1 MGLAFVRS
9 WLLASN
15 KRSLVYVWPP
25 LILVRL
31 LVTSAAESTI
41 LFEFGWLLLVICSV
55 KAAQGLSWRSALQ
68 HMPHPDA
75 RMRVPVITR
84 DVRVR
89 DQRLPKDSRKA
100 TIPSSVAPSKMIC
113 PCDSTTTR
121 SQRSSTC
128 AAE

>member
-68 HMPHPDA
+68 HKPHPDA
-75 RMRVPVITR
+75 RMRVPVITVHVSR
-84 DVRVR
+84 KSDS
-89 DQRLPKDSRKA
+89 QLSYLPKESRKA
-100 TIPSSVAPSKMIC
+100 TMPSRVAPSKMIW
-113 PCDSTTTR
+113 P
-121 SQRSSTC
+121 
-128 AAE
+128 